1 MKEKKKNYGFII
13 FIIVL
18 IVLFIPI
25 ISDYISKQNIEVL
38 SKKSILSKLDSKES
52 FILYIGDTDKSINK
66 KMLKIRNKKDTNTL
80 IDYNVYNIRNDS
92 VDKSIKDKKIVVYI
106 EGDLQKSY
114 DKFDD
119 KSILNDV
126 DLYYNGIISEDAKS
140 YKVAENYNS
149 YKTIVNSDETTMA
162 VFGRNSCGWCNKF
175 KPVYNAI
182 AEKYDIDIYYFDS
195 DNYNSS
201 DYDKIVHMDL
211 TVPSKCSSDGKE
223 FKLSDGFGTPL
234 TVFTK
239 NGKIVDCISGYKD
252 RASLIKILKD
262 NEIISE

>member
-13 FIIVL
+13 FIIIL
-18 IVLFIPI
+18 IILFIPI
-25 ISDYISKQNIEVL
+25 IADYISKQNIEVL
-38 SKKSILSKLDSKES
+38 SSKSINNKLKDKES
-52 FILYIGDTDKSINK
+52 FILYIGDKDKKINK
-66 KMLKIRNKKDTNTL
+66 QLLKIRNKKDENTM
-80 IDYNVYNIRNDS
+80 IDYNVYSIKKDS
-92 VDKSIKDKKIVVYI
+92 LDKSIQNNKVVIYI

-182 AEKYDIDIYYFDS
+182 AEKYNIDIYYFDS

-201 DYDKIVHMDL
+201 DYEKIVNMNL
-211 TVPSKCSSDGKE
+211 TVPAKCSSTGEE

-252 RASLIKILKD
+252 RESLIKILKD